1 MKKDKIFLIIGAVL
15 FVCSLFIPENAEI
28 LRFVGFLLAFI
39 FCGKKVIASAV
50 KGISK
55 GNIFNENTLMVV
67 AAVGAFC
74 IKEYPEAV
82 FVVLFYRIGE
92 MFEDY
97 AVRKSRK
104 SISEVMNICPDS
116 ANLLVDGKTEKVD
129 PDDVEIGD
137 LIVVGVGERVPLDG
151 VVVSGSSFLDTSA
164 LTGESVPR
172 EVNEGDEILSGC
184 INKNAVLTVRV
195 TKSFDDS
202 TVSRILELVETASSR
217 KSSSERFIT
226 KFAKYYTPVVLVC
239 ALLLAVVPPLVIEG
253 ATFPDFI
260 YRALSFL
267 VVSCPCALVI
277 SVPLAFFGGIGGAA
291 KKGILVKGG
300 NYLEVL
306 SKTENMVF
314 DKTGTLTKGVFRMQ
328 KINSNDVSENE
339 LLRLT
344 AYAESVSS
352 HPVARAVRDAFGE
365 KIDMNKIT
373 SAEEIAGFGVKA
385 VVDGK
390 IVLAGNSK
398 LMESENITYKKSD
411 GTAVIYV
418 AVDKKFMGSII
429 ISDEVRDDA
438 KNGISLIRKSGIK
451 SVSMLTGDVKNTAE
465 TIARDLGI
473 DRVSAELLPADK
485 VNELEKIMK
494 NAKGKTVYVGDG
506 INDAPVLAIADAG
519 IAMGALGSDAAV
531 EAADIVIM
539 TDEISKIGTAMK
551 IAKKTMNIAKQ
562 NIAFSLLIKIGILI
576 LCSFNIVG
584 MGVAVFGDVGV
595 MVLAVLNSFR
605 ALKEEK

>member
-15 FVCSLFIPENAEI
+15 FVAALFVPENAEI
-28 LRFVGFLLAFI
+28 LRFVGFLAAFI
-39 FCGKKVIASAV
+39 FCGMKVIISAF
-50 KGISK
+50 KGIIK

-82 FVVLFYRIGE
+82 FVVLFYRVGE

-97 AVRKSRK
+97 AVKKSRK
-104 SISEVMNICPDS
+104 SISEVMNICPDY
-116 ANLLVDGKTEKVD
+116 ANLLVDGKTERVD
-129 PDDVEIGD
+129 PDEVEIGD
-137 LIVVGVGERVPLDG
+137 NIIVGVGERVALDG
-151 VVVSGSSFLDTSA
+151 IVVSGNSFLDTSA

-172 EVNEGDEILSGC
+172 EVKEGDEILSGC

-217 KSSSERFIT
+217 KSSSEKFIT
-226 KFAKYYTPVVLVC
+226 KFAKYYTPVVLAC
-239 ALLLAVVPPLVIEG
+239 AFVLAVVPPLVIDG
-253 ATFPDFI
+253 ATFTDFI

-306 SKTENMVF
+306 SKAENMVF
-314 DKTGTLTKGVFRMQ
+314 DKTGTLTKGVFRVQ
-328 KINSNDVSENE
+328 KINTVESDEKE
-339 LLRLT
+339 LIRLA
-344 AYAESVSS
+344 AYAECVSS
-352 HPVARAVRDAFGE
+352 HPIARAVRDAYGE
-365 KIDMNKIT
+365 DIDMNKIT

-494 NAKGKTVYVGDG
+494 TAKGKTVYVGDG

>member
-15 FVCSLFIPENAEI
+15 FVAALFVPENAEI
-28 LRFVGFLLAFI
+28 LRFVGFLAAFI
-39 FCGKKVIASAV
+39 FCGMKVIISAF
-50 KGISK
+50 KGIIK

-82 FVVLFYRIGE
+82 FVVLFYRVGE

-97 AVRKSRK
+97 AVKKSRK
-104 SISEVMNICPDS
+104 SISEVMNICPDY
-116 ANLLVDGKTEKVD
+116 ANLLVDGKTERVD
-129 PDDVEIGD
+129 PDEVEIGD
-137 LIVVGVGERVPLDG
+137 NIIVGVGERVALDG
-151 VVVSGSSFLDTSA
+151 IVVSGNSFLDTSA

-172 EVNEGDEILSGC
+172 EVKAGDEILSGC

-217 KSSSERFIT
+217 KSSSEKFIT
-226 KFAKYYTPVVLVC
+226 KFAKYYTPVVLAC
-239 ALLLAVVPPLVIEG
+239 AFILAVVPPIVIDG
-253 ATFPDFI
+253 ATFTDFI

-306 SKTENMVF
+306 SKAENIVF
-314 DKTGTLTKGVFRMQ
+314 DKTGTLTKGVFRVQ
-328 KINSNDVSENE
+328 KINTVESDEKE
-339 LLRLT
+339 LIRLA
-344 AYAESVSS
+344 AYAECVSS
-352 HPVARAVRDAFGE
+352 HPIARAVRDAYGE
-365 KIDMNKIT
+365 DIDMNKIT

-438 KNGISLIRKSGIK
+438 KNGISLIIKSGIK
-451 SVSMLTGDVKNTAE
+451 SVSMLTGDVKETAE